1 MEVSLSPLS
10 AAEIA
15 ADLLVV
21 PVREG
26 HDPGLGLGGVLGQVR
41 FTGQTGE
48 ELLLPRRDGDA
59 FRAGAVLLVGVGA
72 GGDEHAVRRAVGR
85 IAPRLA
91 DYPTVAIDFPHP
103 RAVVEGVRLGG
114 YRFDGYK
121 SAPRRG
127 TVREVIVLT
136 GEDAGADGRREEV
149 ERARIVADAVTFAR
163 DLVNTPAAD
172 LVPMDLADRARTMAG
187 TYGLDVRVLDAG
199 ALREG
204 GFGGILGVGAAS
216 ANPPCLIE
224 VSHPGDGVS
233 GRVGLAGKGITFDSG
248 GLAIKS
254 LAAMSTMK
262 CDMAGGATMLA
273 VVQAAARLGL
283 PIGVT
288 AVVPAAENMVGG
300 AATRPGDVLTHRNGR
315 TTEVTDT
322 DSEGRL
328 VLADALAYLAES
340 SPDVLIDAATLTYSV
355 MHALGEDIT
364 GVIGGD
370 RGLVGELIAA
380 GTRAGEPMWELPLW
394 EPYAERLR
402 SEVADAKNEGGN
414 LADAT
419 IAALFLRPFTAGL
432 PWAHLDFA
440 TTAYLDKATDLG
452 PAGATGV
459 MVRTLVE
466 YLESRSRAGA

>member
-1 MEVSLSPLS
+1 MEVSLSPLP

-15 ADLLVV
+15 ADLLVL

-41 FTGQTGE
+41 FTGRAGQD
-48 ELLLPRRDGDA
+48 LLLPRRDGDA
-59 FRAGAVLLVGVGA
+59 FRAAAVLLVGLGDA
-72 GGDEHAVRRAVGR
+72 DDEHVVRRAVGR
-85 IAPRLA
+85 VAPRLA
-91 DYPTVAIDFPHP
+91 EFPTVAIAFPHVQ
-103 RAVVEGVRLGG
+103 AVIEGVRLGG

-121 SAPRRG
+121 SEPRGRAF
-127 TVREVIVLT
+127 RELVIL
-136 GEDAGADGRREEV
+136 AGADPQGV
-149 ERARIVADAVTFAR
+149 ARAGIVADAVTFAR
-163 DLVNTPAAD
+163 DLVNTPAGD
-172 LVPMDLADRARTMAG
+172 LVPMDLAERARAMAEAC
-187 TYGLDVRVLDAG
+187 GLGVRVLDAG

-233 GRVGLAGKGITFDSG
+233 GTVGLAGKGITFDSG
-248 GLAIKS
+248 GLAIKG
-254 LAAMSTMK
+254 LGAMSTMK

-273 VVQAAARLGL
+273 VVQAAARLEL
-283 PIGVT
+283 PVGVT
-288 AVVPAAENMVGG
+288 AVVPAAENMVSGS
-300 AATRPGDVLTHRNGR
+300 AIRPGDVLTHRNGR

-328 VLADALAYLAES
+328 VLADALAYLAEG

-364 GVIGGD
+364 GVIGSD

-380 GTRAGEPMWELPLW
+380 GARAGEPMWELPLW
-394 EPYAERLR
+394 EPYAARLE
-402 SEVADAKNEGGN
+402 SEVADAKNEGGS

-452 PAGATGV
+452 PAGATGA
-459 MVRTLVE
+459 MIRTLIG
-466 YLESRSRAGA
+466 YLESRS

>member
-1 MEVSLSPLS
+1 MEVSLSSLP

-15 ADLLVV
+15 ADLLVL

-26 HDPGLGLGGVLGQVR
+26 HDPGLGLGGVIGQVR
-41 FTGQTGE
+41 FTGKAGE

-59 FRAGAVLLVGVGA
+59 FTADAVLLVGVGA

-91 DYPTVAIDFPHP
+91 DFPTVAIAFPHVQ
-103 RAVVEGVRLGG
+103 AVLEGVRLGG

-121 SAPRRG
+121 SAPQRRA
-127 TVREVIVLT
+127 VQEVIVLA
-136 GEDAGADGRREEV
+136 GEDDGEERRGIA
-149 ERARIVADAVTFAR
+149 RARIVADAVTFAR
-163 DLVNTPAAD
+163 DLVNTPAGD
-172 LVPMDLADRARTMAG
+172 LVPMDLAERARAMAE
-187 TYGLDVRVLDAG
+187 THGLDVRVLDVE

-216 ANPPCLIE
+216 VNPPCLIE
-224 VSHPGDGVS
+224 VSYPGDGLS
-233 GRVGLAGKGITFDSG
+233 GTVGLAGKGITFDSG

-254 LAAMSTMK
+254 LKAMSTMK

-273 VVQAAARLGL
+273 VVQAAAGLGL
-283 PIGVT
+283 PVGVT
-288 AVVPAAENMVGG
+288 AVVPAAENMVSG
-300 AATRPGDVLTHRNGR
+300 AATRPGDVLTHRDGR

-364 GVIGGD
+364 GVLGSD
-370 RGLVGELIAA
+370 RRLVGELIEA
-380 GTRAGEPMWELPLW
+380 GARAGEPMWELPMW
-394 EPYAERLR
+394 EPYAERLK
-402 SEVADAKNEGGN
+402 SEVADGKNEGGSF
-414 LADAT
+414 ADAT

-440 TTAYLDKATDLG
+440 ATAYRDKATDLG

-459 MVRTLVE
+459 MVRTLIE
-466 YLESRSRAGA
+466 YLESRS